1 MPKPIASIEE
11 FYAHALAIE
20 HEAAERY
27 REFERYYH
35 DRGELL
41 LASLCAN
48 LARAEAAHFDVLL
61 ETSRELRLPS
71 LAPGAHRWL
80 ESGSPEAPAR
90 ELFYRVAQPRQLLEI
105 ALAAELAAQAYFERA
120 GAAESP
126 SEVRLAA
133 LEMAEE
139 ERRHVGWVR
148 EALAHLAA
156 TPIDWARI
164 SARLATPG
172 AVVGAEEAPPAPRRG
187 RPKR

>member
-1 MPKPIASIEE
+1 MPKAIASIEE

-20 HEAAERY
+20 HEAAARY
-27 REFERYYH
+27 REFESYFD
-35 DRGELL
+35 DRGEPL
-41 LASLCAN
+41 LASLCGN

-61 ETSRELRLPS
+61 ETSRELRLPA

-90 ELFYRVAQPRQLLEI
+90 ELFYRVAHPHQLLEI

-120 GAAESP
+120 SAGESP
-126 SEVRLAA
+126 SEVRAAA

-139 ERRHVGWVR
+139 ECRHVSWVR
-148 EALAHLAA
+148 DALAHHAA
-156 TPIDWARI
+156 TPIDWART

-172 AVVGAEEAPPAPRRG
+172 AVVGAEEPPPPRG
-187 RPKR
+187 RRKRSR